1 MNPDQENQLAAQVDR
16 ELKSLPP
23 LAAPATL
30 APRVLAAIAAQQRAP
45 ATRAGWQSWPL
56 VWRVASFVLLAA
68 FFGGLFLA
76 GWQAMQ
82 SPAATETAS
91 KVSEAISLLAL
102 AGKVFNVLGEAALY
116 LVRQL
121 GPGLTVAI
129 VGVVLLAY
137 ATCAALGSLYVRFAF
152 ARRSI

>member
-1 MNPDQENQLAAQVDR
+1 MNPEQEHQLAAQIDR
-16 ELKSLPP
+16 ELKALPP

-30 APRVLAAIAAQQRAP
+30 TPRILAAVAAPQRAP

-56 VWRVASFVLLAA
+56 VWRVASFVVLAGL
-68 FFGGLFLA
+68 FSGLFLA

-91 KVSEAISLLAL
+91 KVSEAFSLLAL
-102 AGKVFNVLGEAALY
+102 AGKVLNVLGGAALY

-121 GPGLTVAI
+121 GTGFTVAI
-129 VGVVLLAY
+129 ALVVLLAY
-137 ATCAALGSLYVRFAF
+137 AACAALGSLYVRYAF
-152 ARRSI
+152 VRR